1 MAVFLRDVA
10 GEPLSSFSQG
20 SSQWASG
27 GTNGGS
33 PSFGQPNTLFGA
45 NITSRGV
52 TTPTST
58 SITRPGPTSGLGFT
72 DPLKSKPGAHGSPM
86 NPVAP
91 STETGSSGTPTAA
104 NIKGDAN
111 PAGMAAKAGAKKLS
125 PDNETPDDEEQEPS
139 SPYPVLA
146 GQAAGQAVKLGAKVL
161 GRYGS
166 MWLGA
171 TEARA
176 GSEMPGGMSLGEDAE
191 DV

>member
-58 SITRPGPTSGLGFT
+58 SITRPGSTSGLGFT

-111 PAGMAAKAGAKKLS
+111 PAGMAGPRRVPRSCPRTTRRRTTRSRSHPAPIPCSRARQPGRR
-125 PDNETPDDEEQEPS
+125 S
-139 SPYPVLA
+139 SWGPRCLA
-146 GQAAGQAVKLGAKVL
+146 G
-161 GRYGS
+161 
-166 MWLGA
+166 
-171 TEARA
+171 TARCGWA
-176 GSEMPGGMSLGEDAE
+176 PPRREQVRKCLAE
-191 DV
+191 CR